1 MSTICTIPIGKKIN
15 KCFATNHF
23 ASIGEQLGNYL
34 NNVLE
39 ATAPEDAPNFD
50 DLRTNDSR
58 EAPSRQNFTTTPVFT
73 KENP

>member
-1 MSTICTIPIGKKIN
+1 MT
-15 KCFATNHF
+15 F
-23 ASIGEQLGNYL
+23 GEQLGNYL
-34 NNVLE
+34 NNILE